1 MPSITLTFPAEINE
15 LAQIGDTLYYANTT
29 NHTLAN
35 SEQQPF
41 SNTIVEIGNITAIDY
56 TASTITADIANTTP
70 LPTASS
76 FILFG
81 KDNRAN
87 MASLLGYYAEVE
99 FINNSTSKAEL
110 FSLGSEIFESSK

>member
-15 LAQIGDTLYYANTT
+15 LAQIGDILYYANTT

-56 TASTITADIANTTP
+56 AASTITADIANTTP

-76 FILFG
+76 FILFSKNNKPNIG
-81 KDNRAN
+81 SMVGA
-87 MASLLGYYAEVE
+87 YAFVKLKNE
-99 FINNSTSKAEL
+99 STSYGEI
-110 FSLGSEIFESSK
+110 FSIGTEIFESSK